1 MTMHAKPLALATLL
15 ALATTA
21 ATAALAADTPDPNE
35 PVVQPQVDRREV
47 KLPRFPSNDFEV
59 GLFGGAYS
67 VQNFGASAAG
77 GLRLGYHITED
88 YFVEAALGTTRV
100 KDEAFRRVLPGGI
113 FPTGSER
120 LQYANLSL
128 GVNVLPGE
136 VFIGHNRALPA
147 SLYLIAGV
155 GTTRF
160 ASQRQQSFNLGLG
173 TKVYL
178 RDWLALRV
186 DMRDH
191 VYALDLLGKR
201 ESTHNLE
208 LSTGLSFF
216 F

>member
-1 MTMHAKPLALATLL
+1 MLLHARHIALASLL
-15 ALATTA
+15 ALTGAN
-21 ATAALAADTPDPNE
+21 ALAAPTSDQPNPNE

-88 YFVEAALGTTRV
+88 YFVEAALGTSRV

-128 GVNVLPGE
+128 GVNLLPGE
-136 VFIGHNRALPA
+136 VFLGRNRALP
-147 SLYLIAGV
+147 SSFYLIAGV

-186 DMRDH
+186 DLRNH
-191 VYALDLLGKR
+191 LFPLDLLGKR
-201 ESTHNLE
+201 ESTQNLE
-208 LSTGLSFF
+208 LTSGLSFLF
-216 F
+216 